1 MKKSN
6 YLIIISFM
14 ILLYSIYCYK
24 KDVNGIMS
32 SIEKTKEE
40 CKNSINTSEDYI
52 NYCNE
57 LLKEEYNPNF
67 FSYLTFM
74 FIQSYLIYLFY

>member
-40 CKNSINTSEDYI
+40 CKNSINTSVDYI

-57 LLKEEYNPNF
+57 LLKEEYNLNF